1 MALLRSMMTVGG
13 WTAASR
19 VLGFLRD
26 VLFAGVLGDGPL
38 ADAFYVAFKLPNFFR
53 RLFAEGAFNAAFVP
67 LFARRLEEEG
77 EASARAFAEDSLSVL
92 IAMTLGLTVLAM
104 IFMEPLVVVLAPGFT
119 ADPEKLATTVELS
132 RVTFCYLLFMSMTA
146 LLSGVLNSLYRF
158 TAAAAAPVLLN
169 VLFLACLLGVVPFL
183 AREAVGLALSYTV
196 ALAGLAQFLLL
207 YWSAARA
214 GLLLRL
220 PLPRLTP
227 GVKRLFKLM
236 GPGLLSGGAVQI
248 NVMVGTIVA
257 SLQAGAVSWLYYA
270 DRVYQ
275 LPLGLIG
282 IALGVVLLPDLA
294 RKLRAGNE
302 TAAHYSM
309 NRGLEI
315 SLLLT
320 LPATVALL
328 VVPLPIMVVLFERGA
343 FDREAAE
350 ASAWALAAF
359 ATGLPAYIL
368 TKPLQSGFFARED
381 TVTPLKFATASVVVN
396 IGLSVGLFFALKPH
410 GVGHVGIALA
420 TALAAWLHVALLG
433 SRLLRAGFL
442 RFDAR
447 LKRRLPR
454 ALAASLVMGLLLWGA
469 SLPLS
474 PWLDQG
480 PSAKVA
486 ALGLLVA
493 LGLLSYFG
501 LAVATRALEKEDV
514 KLLTRK
520 GRSGD

>member
-1 MALLRSMMTVGG
+1 MALLRSMVTVGG

-38 ADAFYVAFKLPNFFR
+38 ADAFFVAFRLPNFFR

-77 EASARAFAEDSLSVL
+77 EKSARRFAEDSLSVL
-92 IAMTLGLTVLAM
+92 LVMTLALTIIAMV
-104 IFMEPLVVVLAPGFT
+104 FMEPLVALLAPGFLK
-119 ADPEKLATTVELS
+119 DPEKLATTVELS
-132 RVTFCYLLFMSMTA
+132 RITFCYLVFMSMTA
-146 LLSGVLNSLYRF
+146 LLSGLLNSLYHF
-158 TAAAAAPVLLN
+158 KAAAAAPVLLN
-169 VLFLACLLGVVPFL
+169 VLFLTCLLGVAPLL
-183 AREAVGLALSYTV
+183 AGELVGLALSYTV

-214 GLLLRL
+214 GLALRL
-220 PLPRLTP
+220 PAPRLTP

-282 IALGVVLLPDLA
+282 IAMGVVLLPDLA

-302 TAAHYSM
+302 DAAHYSM

-343 FDREAAE
+343 FSREAAE

-359 ATGLPAYIL
+359 ATGLPAYVL
-368 TKPLQSGFFARED
+368 LKPLQSGFFARED
-381 TVTPLKFATASVVVN
+381 TVTPLKMATVSVVVN
-396 IGLSVGLFFALKPH
+396 ICLSVLLFFLLDAF
-410 GVGHVGIALA
+410 GIGHVGIALA

-433 SRLLRAGFL
+433 GRLLKLGFL
-442 RFDAR
+442 RFDER

-454 ALAASLVMGLLLWGA
+454 ALVASLVMGLLLWGV
-469 SLPLS
+469 SLPLQ
-474 PWLDQG
+474 PWLDEG
-480 PSAKVA
+480 AAAKVG
-486 ALGLLVA
+486 ALAILVLSGLV
-493 LGLLSYFG
+493 SYFG
-501 LAVATRALEKEDV
+501 LAVATRALEREDV
-514 KLLTRK
+514 KLLSK
-520 GRSGD
+520 RS